1 MCVSLTR
8 TRPTG
13 SCCTNDTAQ
22 CGTIGKIPEQRL
34 QRGGEAAQ
42 RGTADLST
50 HQRRYDVLGNTP
62 EEPGPEHPLED
73 GWAGETGRCQAHIP
87 QREAYTPAEDMH
99 Q

>member
-13 SCCTNDTAQ
+13 SCRANDTAQ
-22 CGTIGKIPEQRL
+22 RGTIGKMPEQRP

-42 RGTADLST
+42 RGTADPST
-50 HQRRYDVLGNTP
+50 QQRRYDALSSTP

-73 GWAGETGRCQAHIP
+73 GWAGETGRS
-87 QREAYTPAEDMH
+87 
-99 Q
+99 